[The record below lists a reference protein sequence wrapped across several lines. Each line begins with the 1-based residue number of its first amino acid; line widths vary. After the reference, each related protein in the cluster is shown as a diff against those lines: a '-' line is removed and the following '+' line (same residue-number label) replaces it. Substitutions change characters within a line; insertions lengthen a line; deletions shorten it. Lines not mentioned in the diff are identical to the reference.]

1 MNTAMNFA
9 FLTNDVPRFNGRK
22 VAVIGAGPSGLT
34 VTGYLASLG
43 YKVEVYDKLPN
54 PGGMM
59 RFSIPAEVIPSDHIQ
74 RGITILERKFGV
86 VFHLR
91 TKVCSK
97 TMLHEEEGDHFIY
110 DMVVLSDLM
119 EEYDA
124 VVLCT
129 GSWRSKKLNIPGEN
143 LPGVYASLEF
153 LFPIRARQYASNNIT
168 LANVKDRVVAI
179 TGAGHSA
186 VDVASSA
193 LFLGAAKVIMVYRR
207 TLAEA
212 PCGLYEV
219 NRLQEL
225 GVEWLERRAIREVLG
240 ENQVEAL
247 LLENLDSK
255 ETYKLPVDI
264 LISAIGEE
272 PTPPFQHELGLD
284 NVRKGDVRWLHMTNL
299 ENVFVA
305 GDVLTGPTKIGKA
318 IYSALRTAKSL
329 HHWLDLKTAHREA
342 EYNYDADKMPLD
354 KNAPIT
360 PQNIGYE

>member
-9 FLTNDVPRFNGRK
+9 FLTNDVPKFNGRK
-22 VAVIGAGPSGLT
+22 VAVIGAGPSGLS
-34 VTGYLASLG
+34 VTGYLATLG

-59 RFSIPAEVIPSDHIQ
+59 RFSIPADVIPSDHIQ
-74 RGITILERKFGV
+74 RGINILERKFGV
-86 VFHLR
+86 IFHLR
-91 TKVCSK
+91 TKVCSN

-110 DMVVLSDLM
+110 DMISLSELIR
-119 EEYDA
+119 EYDA

-129 GSWRSKKLNIPGEN
+129 GSWKSKPLNIPGEK

-168 LANVKDRVVAI
+168 LANVKDKTVVI
-179 TGAGHSA
+179 IGAGHSG

-193 LFLGAAKVIMVYRR
+193 LFLGAAKVIMTYRR

-219 NRLQEL
+219 QRLQDL
-225 GVEWLERRAIREVLG
+225 GVQWLERHAVREALG
-240 ENQVEAL
+240 EGHVQSL
-247 LLENLDSK
+247 LIENLNTGVI
-255 ETYKLPVDI
+255 ETLPADI
-264 LISAIGEE
+264 LISAIGED

-329 HHWLDLKTAHREA
+329 HHWLELKAAHRES

-354 KNAPIT
+354 KNAPRT
-360 PQNIGYE
+360 F